1 MNPYDILNVRRNA
14 SNNEIKFSFN
24 RLMEKYDLKNY
35 PGDPYF
41 AKKRMKEIA
50 EAYNIL
56 SDSQKRK
63 AYDATHEVHVNLH
76 QKESINNDDVFKP
89 YYNIPKTTSHIHN
102 DYEIAQEKYNN
113 SQNYNYDDWD
123 SLDEIYE
130 FEKNDDPISGGINN
144 LSPEERKKAM
154 EQLLPLVIFCAF
166 LLFYVINVFVSIYK
180 SL

>member
-89 YYNIPKTTSHIHN
+89 YYNMPKTTSHIHN
-102 DYEIAQEKYNN
+102 DYEIAQEKYNTHKK
-113 SQNYNYDDWD
+113 YDNDSDNPISNNDWD
-123 SLDEIYE
+123 YTDEEYKQMDNSSNPSFNIRNLIIIFLVLIYLLS
-130 FEKNDDPISGGINN
+130 FIWDIIN
-144 LSPEERKKAM
+144 
-154 EQLLPLVIFCAF
+154 
-166 LLFYVINVFVSIYK
+166 YVIDIVLSI
-180 SL
+180 